1 MPRPPPP
8 GQAGPVRCSR
18 ALGGCAMPTPTRT
31 ADRVAAATPAERD
44 RFADLL
50 RVASIVVVVAGH
62 WLMAVV
68 GWRGGRVEAGN
79 AIALAPGL
87 FFPAEH
93 GIRVHCV
100 TGVQTCALPISAG
113 GAGSANSGGATRR
126 YWPNAHSDSRR

>member
-1 MPRPPPP
+1 
-8 GQAGPVRCSR
+8 
-18 ALGGCAMPTPTRT
+18 MPTPTRT

-87 FFPAEH
+87 WLATWLLQVMPLFFFVGGLANL
-93 GIRVHCV
+93 V
-100 TGVQTCALPISAG
+100 SARRG
-113 GAGSANSGGATRR
+113 EDSPGAT
-126 YWPNAHSDSRR
+126 

>member
-1 MPRPPPP
+1 
-8 GQAGPVRCSR
+8 
-18 ALGGCAMPTPTRT
+18 MPTPTRT
-31 ADRVAAATPAERD
+31 ADRVAAAAPAERD

-87 FFPAEH
+87 WLATWLLQVMPLFFFVGGLANLVSVRRGGGWVAFIQGRAARLLRPRHPA
-93 GIRVHCV
+93 IR
-100 TGVQTCALPISAG
+100 
-113 GAGSANSGGATRR
+113 
-126 YWPNAHSDSRR
+126 